1 VRVLLT
7 GSKGQAGT
15 AVSLST
21 PEWAELI
28 CCDHR
33 TLDITEEGSVRGML
47 RDLKPEWIINA
58 AAYTDVDR
66 AETESRAAYEVN
78 AEGTATLAAIAKE
91 TGTRLVHISTDFVFN
106 GCSPEPMTPDRPA
119 DPLNVYGKSKREGEV
134 RIRKELGEDGLVLRT
149 SWLYF
154 EDGRNFVK
162 TMLHLMQSQTV
173 INVVDDQIGAPTWA
187 GSLANTIWACI
198 AKELSGTYHW
208 RDAGTASWYDFAVAI
223 NDIAA
228 DIGLID
234 QTVDVQPI
242 STADYPTAAERPRFV
257 LLNISATEDA
267 LGIRA
272 RHWTCNLREMLERL
286 KATEIDA

>member
-1 VRVLLT
+1 MRVLLT

-21 PEWAELI
+21 PEWVELI

-134 RIRKELGEDGLVLRT
+134 RIQKQLGEDGLVLRT

-173 INVVDDQIGAPTWA
+173 IKVVDDQIGAPTWA

-198 AKELSGTYHW
+198 AKELSGTSHW

-223 NDIAA
+223 YDIGSE
-228 DIGLID
+228 IGLID
-234 QTVDVQPI
+234 DVVDVRPV
-242 STADYPTAAERPRFV
+242 STSNYRTAARRPRYV
-257 LLNISATEDA
+257 LLDISATEHA
-267 LGIRA
+267 LDTSATHWRNHLRTMLA
-272 RHWTCNLREMLERL
+272 RV
-286 KATEIDA
+286 KAAEGDE